1 MFHKTF
7 EAVILNID
15 GNDVWKGYQGNN
27 PPRSWAFRSHSKV
40 IKKIMTTLKLED
52 KMLLVILST
61 KYFQSSIVLI
71 SDAIMKCYVRV

>member
-1 MFHKTF
+1 MFHKIF

-40 IKKIMTTLKLED
+40 IKKIMTTLKLD
-52 KMLLVILST
+52 KC
-61 KYFQSSIVLI
+61 F
-71 SDAIMKCYVRV
+71 

>member
-52 KMLLVILST
+52 I
-61 KYFQSSIVLI
+61 I
-71 SDAIMKCYVRV
+71 

>member
-52 KMLLVILST
+52 MLLVILST